1 MLDTLRRRLILSHVL
16 PLLLIIPLI
25 GMALIYALE
34 TRILLPDLSQEL
46 ARDAVLVADLLGDRP
61 GIWQD
66 PTQAQAILAR
76 TTARSATRM
85 MLLDA
90 NGRLLA
96 SSDPA
101 DAERLGQRPE
111 LPILNRVLSGEFS
124 VDTTYSQ
131 QLQVEVV
138 DVWTPVVGANQQIIG
153 VLRLSHPLISIRGWL
168 TSLRYFIMAVL
179 AVGLLL
185 GTAVGLVLV
194 VGLEQPLRYITRAV
208 YQVASDQRLTPLPEE
223 GPEELRLLARAV
235 NILAARRREVE
246 KASRQLLANLVH
258 ELGRPLGAFHSAL
271 QALQKG
277 AVEDEE
283 LREELLA
290 GMAAEVGR
298 LQRLLEDMGH
308 LHQRVVGKLDLDRQP
323 TPLNEWLSR
332 LLSPWREAAKAKKLQ
347 WEVAVA
353 ADLPTLEVDP
363 DRLGQALGNLLSN
376 AIKYTPSGG
385 TVSVSGGTTEDMVW
399 VRVSDTG
406 RGIALEDQE
415 RIFTPFYRVHR
426 PGDPDQ
432 GTGLGL
438 SIARDL
444 VVAHDGRLE
453 VESAPGQGSHF
464 ILWLPV
470 TTTGHG
476 RSNEQESNITDLE
489 PAGFNRLERK
499 HDEAWTYSRD
509 APSRISQAV
518 AIPPHSTIPASSIAR
533 YTFSAENGGDPGRT
547 PMAS

>member
-25 GMALIYALE
+25 GIALIYVLE
-34 TRILLPDLSQEL
+34 TRILVPDLSQEL
-46 ARDAVLVADLLGDRP
+46 ARDAVLVADALNGRP
-61 GIWQD
+61 DIWHD
-66 PTQAQAILAR
+66 PAQARAILAR
-76 TTARSATRM
+76 TTARSTTRM
-85 MLLDA
+85 MLLDPS
-90 NGRLLA
+90 GHVLA

-101 DAERLGQRPE
+101 DGERLGQRLD
-111 LPILNRVLSGEFS
+111 LPILDKALRGEVS
-124 VDTTYSQ
+124 VRTTYSP
-131 QLQVEVV
+131 QLQAEVV
-138 DVWTPVVGANQQIIG
+138 DVLAPVMGPDQQMMGI
-153 VLRLSHPLISIRGWL
+153 VRLSHPLLNIRDWIMP
-168 TSLRYFIMAVL
+168 LRYLILAVL
-179 AVGLLL
+179 VVGLLL

-194 VGLEQPLRYITRAV
+194 VGLEQPLRYITRAI

-271 QALQKG
+271 QALQNG

-298 LQRLLEDMGH
+298 LQHLLEDMAH
-308 LHQRVVGKLDLDRQP
+308 LHQRVAGKLDLDRQP
-323 TPLNEWLSR
+323 TPLNEWLSQV
-332 LLSPWREAAKAKKLQ
+332 LSPWREAARGKGLR

-376 AIKYTPSGG
+376 AIKYTPAGG
-385 TVSVSGGTTEDMVW
+385 TVSISGGTTEAMVW

-406 RGIALEDQE
+406 QGIAPEDQE

-426 PGDPDQ
+426 PDDPNQ

-444 VVAHDGRLE
+444 VIAHNGRLE
-453 VESAPGQGSHF
+453 VESTPGQGSHF
-464 ILWLPV
+464 TLWIPLAHTLANYRDQQQRSTPSPAPAEV
-470 TTTGHG
+470 KVRG
-476 RSNEQESNITDLE
+476 RRKRRPRAVPEVNSTSESSSSSAACSSTL
-489 PAGFNRLERK
+489 
-499 HDEAWTYSRD
+499 
-509 APSRISQAV
+509 APL
-518 AIPPHSTIPASSIAR
+518 
-533 YTFSAENGGDPGRT
+533 
-547 PMAS
+547 